1 MSFHVPKHLMLLVF
15 IKHRVIS
22 VLPVGSMKVTTCCIC
37 AKHAKQPVRTAARRL
52 VVAHAEPGTKEADT
66 GSAAA
71 AEEQGDEMDLVR
83 SPSLG
88 IK

>member
-1 MSFHVPKHLMLLVF
+1 MLLVF
-15 IKHRVIS
+15 IKHRVI
-22 VLPVGSMKVTTCCIC
+22 LFACGFMKGATCCTC
-37 AKHAKQPVRTAARRL
+37 AKLAKQPVRRAAGRL

-83 SPSLG
+83 SPSLR
-88 IK
+88 IE